1 MTHTNTYTHIKLL
14 LKFALADKGIT
25 RFIHTLASMPMAIT
39 CTQMHTR
46 IQYYVYDGYYNC
58 TSFAKDEHLL
68 DEPENK
74 MEVQQSNQIEH
85 EQDTSCRARCSARTG
100 IAPSE

>member
-1 MTHTNTYTHIKLL
+1 
-14 LKFALADKGIT
+14 
-25 RFIHTLASMPMAIT
+25 MAIT

-74 MEVQQSNQIEH
+74 MEVQQSNKIEH
-85 EQDTSCRARCSARTG
+85 EQDTTAAEPGAAQELALLQVSSLNLQWDEVSANRTCT
-100 IAPSE
+100 IHCTPAM